1 MYGIYYIIPYIT
13 NNRKDEQMKD
23 LDQNIQELVATAK
36 ITALYKVKNKIQEEI
51 DELEK
56 KVGDDEIPF

>member
-1 MYGIYYIIPYIT
+1 
-13 NNRKDEQMKD
+13 MKD
-23 LDQNIQELVATAK
+23 LDQNIQELVVTAK

-56 KVGDDEIPF
+56 KVEDNEIPF

>member
-1 MYGIYYIIPYIT
+1 
-13 NNRKDEQMKD
+13 MKD
-23 LDQNIQELVATAK
+23 LDQNIQELVVTAK

-56 KVGDDEIPF
+56 KVWEDEIPF

>member
-23 LDQNIQELVATAK
+23 LDQNIQELVTVAK
-36 ITALYKVKNKIQEEI
+36 ITALYKVKNKIQAEI

>member
-1 MYGIYYIIPYIT
+1 
-13 NNRKDEQMKD
+13 MKD
-23 LDQNIQELVATAK
+23 LDQNIQELVTVAK

-56 KVGDDEIPF
+56 KVVDDEIPF